1 LVTSGSSSL
10 LEKKPVDVKPK
21 EDLSKEEKTEVLLDI
36 ADQLSK
42 DEKVEIEIPVAE
54 EKEEVM
60 ETVVTETKVDQR
72 EKHKQELIVLFYL
85 L

>member
-1 LVTSGSSSL
+1 
-10 LEKKPVDVKPK
+10 VDVKPK

-54 EKEEVM
+54 EKEEVIQTQVM
-60 ETVVTETKVDQR
+60 LLLLYWFQL
-72 EKHKQELIVLFYL
+72 LIQL
-85 L
+85 LIFPL